1 VQPLA
6 SPVHRMAA
14 KTLGRLVVI
23 SGPSGA
29 GKTSVCKALKRD
41 PRVEFSVSATTRR
54 MRAGEVDGVDY
65 HFLSPED
72 FQAREARGEFLESA
86 SYNGRHYGTL
96 RAPMERA
103 LTAGKVFV
111 LEIEVQGTRQL
122 RDRKVEGTYIFVVPP
137 DMAELRRRLTA
148 RGQNSLEEIEN
159 RMRIAAAELEAS
171 DLYDHVV
178 ENHRLEDT
186 IARVRALCG
195 LEES

>member
-1 VQPLA
+1 
-6 SPVHRMAA
+6 MAA

-29 GKTSVCKALKRD
+29 GKTSVCKALKQD
-41 PRVEFSVSATTRR
+41 PRVEFSVSATTRA

-65 HFLSPED
+65 HFLTVED

-86 SYNGRHYGTL
+86 SYNGRYYGTL

-122 RDRKVEGTYIFVVPP
+122 RSRKVEGTYVFVVPP

-148 RGQNSLEEIEN
+148 RGQNSVEEIEN
-159 RMRIAAAELEAS
+159 RMRIAAAELEAR

-195 LEES
+195 LEAS